1 MDVALTGG
9 RQKRGDDKRDYRY
22 IYSLKGGGMGSEK
35 LEAISFGERKKG
47 SGFRKLEIFRV
58 SDVYLETELSKSL
71 PIFLKAML
79 ML

>member
-22 IYSLKGGGMGSEK
+22 IYSLKGGGMRSEK

-47 SGFRKLEIFRV
+47 SGFRKL
-58 SDVYLETELSKSL
+58 
-71 PIFLKAML
+71 
-79 ML
+79 